1 MFTLMLLKLF
11 NLTFNMLAKGI
22 YIYRVLFE
30 FVFLRFSK
38 LFIKSLKLILDS
50 SYLCTKL
57 IHKI

>member
-11 NLTFNMLAKGI
+11 NLTFNMLAKSI

>member
-1 MFTLMLLKLF
+1 MLLKLF
-11 NLTFNMLAKGI
+11 NFTFNMLAKGI

-38 LFIKSLKLILDS
+38 LFIKSLKLILNS

>member
-38 LFIKSLKLILDS
+38 LFIKILKLILDS
-50 SYLCTKL
+50 SNLCTKL